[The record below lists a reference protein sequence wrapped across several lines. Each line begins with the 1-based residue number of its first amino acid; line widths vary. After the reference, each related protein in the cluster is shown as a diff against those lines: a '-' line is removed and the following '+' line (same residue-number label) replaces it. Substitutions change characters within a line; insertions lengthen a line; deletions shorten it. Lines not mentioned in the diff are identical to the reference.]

1 MAPERR
7 PELPPEHDPLRTDV
21 GFLGAL
27 LGAILKDQAG
37 DELFHTVEE
46 VRAGTIAWRSGE
58 AGLDPVAE
66 RVAGLGLEPAR
77 DLVRAFSVYFQLTNL
92 AEQTH
97 RIRRRRAY
105 LADPES
111 PQPGSL
117 LAVVRSLADEG
128 LSRGDI
134 RRLLAGLEIT
144 PVFTAH
150 PTEATR
156 RTLLQKE
163 QRIARAL
170 VDRIQQPERTP
181 HEDRRIVDRLRT
193 EATLIWQTSEQP
205 ATRPTVAD
213 EVEHVLFYLAEVVY
227 RVVPALDDA
236 LRGALDTVYGPSAD
250 TDDVPCPVVRFG
262 SWVGGDMDGNPNVG
276 ADTVLATLER
286 QRELALEHY
295 RAELR
300 HLFEH
305 LSQTESRAGFDD
317 AVRERVEALEAALP
331 EEAGRIPARYAD
343 MPYRRLL
350 WLMWAMVGA
359 AGDDGGYRGPHELL
373 GDLELLAASLRR
385 HAGSHAG
392 LELVERL
399 RRRVATFGFH
409 LATLDLRQ
417 DAELHR
423 GVVAKLLGDDGFAD
437 RDAAERA
444 ERIRRALEDPPPLP
458 EDPDDD
464 VARVLEVLR
473 TVAPARERFGEAA
486 VGPHIVSMAHGPD
499 DVLAVLLL
507 ARVAGLTDEDGG
519 VPLDV
524 APLLETVDDLEAAGP
539 ILEAMLSDPVYR
551 EHLGRRGD
559 RQLVMIGYSDSSKI
573 SGIGASRWALYRAQ
587 EVLVEKAEAA
597 GVGLTLFHGR
607 GGTVGRGGSKPRAA
621 ILAEPCGAVRGRL
634 RVTEQ
639 GEIIN
644 GKYGLRGIAERT
656 LELMTGAVLEA
667 TAHCE
672 WDAGPDEEWRR
683 AMTTF
688 ADASRTA
695 YGELVHDDPD
705 FVPYFRAATPID
717 VIERMPIGSRPASRR
732 SGGGV
737 ENLRAIPWV
746 FSWMQSRHV
755 LPGWYGVGAGLEAAI
770 EAHGRDVLADMAGSW
785 RLFANLLA
793 DVSMVLA
800 KADLEIAE
808 RYAALAGE
816 LGERVFPRLRAAFVQ
831 TRETVLTVTGEDDLL
846 EREPLLRQEIAL
858 RNPYVDPMSLVQVEL
873 LRRWRADDRSDSDL
887 EQALF
892 ETVRGIARGLRNTG

>member
-1 MAPERR
+1 MAPDRR
-7 PELPPEHDPLRTDV
+7 PEFSPEHDPLRTDV

-27 LGAILKDQAG
+27 LGAILKDQGG
-37 DELFHTVEE
+37 DALFDTVEE

-58 AGLDPVAE
+58 AGLDPVAD

-105 LADPES
+105 LADPDG

-117 LAVVRSLADEG
+117 LAVVRSLSNEG
-128 LSRGDI
+128 LSRADI

-170 VDRIQQPERTP
+170 VDRIQQPDRTP

-213 EVEHVLFYLAEVVY
+213 EVEHVLFYLSEVVY

-276 ADTVLATLER
+276 ADTVVATLER

-305 LSQTESRAGFDD
+305 LSQTESRAGFDA

-343 MPYRRLL
+343 MPYRRML

-359 AGDDGGYRGPHELL
+359 AGDDGGYLGPDELL

-385 HAGSHAG
+385 NAGHHAG

-423 GVVAKLLGDDGFAD
+423 VVVSKLLGDDAFAG
-437 RDAAERA
+437 RDAADRA
-444 ERIRRALEDPPPLP
+444 GRIRRALEDPPPAP

-672 WDAGPDEEWRR
+672 WDAGPDEAWRR

-688 ADASRTA
+688 ADASRAA

-732 SGGGV
+732 SGAGV
-737 ENLRAIPWV
+737 EDLRAIPWV

-755 LPGWYGVGAGLEAAI
+755 LPGWYGVGAGLEAAL
-770 EAHGRDVLADMAGSW
+770 AGHGRDVLAEMAGGW

-800 KADLEIAE
+800 KADFDIAE
-808 RYAALAGE
+808 RYATLAGD
-816 LGERVFPRLRAAFVQ
+816 LGGRVFPRLRAAFER

-873 LRRWRADDRSDSDL
+873 LRRWRAADRDDPDL
-887 EQALF
+887 ERALF